1 MEKNMKIA
9 VLTYNFNNNYGGM
22 LQSYAMLET
31 LKRLNHEPEL
41 LLVPSIDLSKKA
53 RFKYLLKKYLLSYLS
68 NKWRDSRQK
77 SKIEKNTNYFIEK
90 YITPKTKPIYKKEHF
105 SKITDSNYDAYLV
118 GSDQVWRARVYRYID
133 YAFLGFVQSDEPI
146 FLSYAA
152 SFGVDTWDY
161 TEEQTSR
168 FKTQIQRF
176 NGVAVRE
183 DSGVELC
190 KQYFDKEAIHV
201 LDPTMLL
208 DADDYRKITK
218 QESEPNHPGKL
229 LTYILDVNND
239 KQSIIELAS
248 KELGF
253 ASFKVNLKPKEQ
265 MHSLEDKIYPTV
277 TAWLKGF
284 DNAEYV
290 ITDSFHGCVFAIIFN
305 KPFIAYGNK
314 ARGMAR
320 FNSLLK
326 MFGLE
331 DRLVVSKEEITK
343 AVINQ
348 KIDWES
354 VNSKLKKYRNI
365 SNNYLLETLK
375 AKS

>member
-1 MEKNMKIA
+1 MKIA

-53 RFKYLLKKYLLSYLS
+53 RFKHLLKKYFFSYLS
-68 NKWRDSRQK
+68 SKWKDNEQK
-77 SKIEKNTNYFIEK
+77 GKIEKNTHYFIEK
-90 YITPKTKPIYKKEHF
+90 YITPKTKPIYTKNHF
-105 SKITDSNYDAYLV
+105 SKITGNNYDAYLV

-133 YAFLGFVQSDEPI
+133 YAFFGFVKSDEPI

-168 FKTQIQRF
+168 FKKQLQRF
-176 NGVAVRE
+176 KGVAVRE

-208 DADDYRKITK
+208 DADDYRKIAK
-218 QESEPNHPGKL
+218 QENEPNHPGKL
-229 LTYILDVNND
+229 LTYILDVNED
-239 KQSIIELAS
+239 KQSIIDLAS

-253 ASFKVNLKPKEQ
+253 ESFKVNLKPKVQ
-265 MHSLEDKIYPTV
+265 MRSLEDKAYPTV

-290 ITDSFHGCVFAIIFN
+290 ITDSFHGCVFAILFN

-331 DRLVVSKEEITK
+331 DRLVVSKEEATIAK
-343 AVINQ
+343 I
-348 KIDWES
+348 KHEIDWDS
-354 VNSKLKKYRNI
+354 VNSKLKDYRNI
-365 SNNYLLETLK
+365 SQNYLLDTLQK
-375 AKS
+375 KK

>member
-1 MEKNMKIA
+1 MKIA

-22 LQSYAMLET
+22 LQAYAMLET
-31 LKRLNHEPEL
+31 LKRLNHTPEL

-53 RFKYLLKKYLLSYLS
+53 RFKHLLKKYFFSYLS
-68 NKWRDSRQK
+68 NKWKDNGQK
-77 SKIEKNTNYFIEK
+77 SKIEKHTHYFIEK
-90 YITPKTKPIYKKEHF
+90 YITPKTKPIYTKNHF
-105 SKITDSNYDAYLV
+105 SKITNNNYDAYLV

-133 YAFLGFVQSDEPI
+133 YAFFGFVKSDEPI
-146 FLSYAA
+146 FMSYAA

-176 NGVAVRE
+176 NGIAVRE

-208 DADDYRKITK
+208 DADDYRKIIK
-218 QESEPNHPGKL
+218 QENEPNHPGKL
-229 LTYILDVNND
+229 LTYILDVNED
-239 KQSIIELAS
+239 KQSIIDLAS

-253 ASFKVNLKPKEQ
+253 ESFKVNLKPTAQ
-265 MHSLEDKIYPTV
+265 MNSLEDKTYPTV

-290 ITDSFHGCVFAIIFN
+290 ITDSFHGCVFAILFN

-320 FNSLLK
+320 FNSLLR

-331 DRLVVSKEEITK
+331 DRLVVSKEEANIAK
-343 AVINQ
+343 IKQ

-354 VNSKLKKYRNI
+354 VNSKLTEYRNI

>member
-1 MEKNMKIA
+1 MKIA

-22 LQSYAMLET
+22 LQAYAMLET
-31 LKRLNHEPEL
+31 LKRLNHEPEI
-41 LLVPSIDLSKKA
+41 LLVKTIDLSKKA
-53 RFKYLLKKYLLSYLS
+53 AAKYFLKKYFFSYLS
-68 NKWRDSRQK
+68 NKWDHVRYVDI
-77 SKIEKNTNYFIEK
+77 IEKNTNYFIEE
-90 YITPKTKPIYKKEHF
+90 YITPKTVPIYKKEHF
-105 SKITDSNYDAYLV
+105 AKIPENNYEAYLV
-118 GSDQVWRARVYRYID
+118 GSDQVWRAKVYRYID
-133 YAFLGFVQSDEPI
+133 YAFFGFVKSDKPI

-168 FKTQIQRF
+168 FKRQIQRF

-190 KQYFDKEAIHV
+190 KQYFEKEAIHV

-208 DADDYRKITK
+208 DADDYRKIIK
-218 QESEPNHPGKL
+218 QENEPNHPGKL
-229 LTYILDVNND
+229 LTYILDVNED
-239 KQSIIELAS
+239 KQSIIDLAS

-253 ASFKVNLKPKEQ
+253 ESFKVNLKPTEQ
-265 MHSLEDKIYPTV
+265 MNSLEDKIYPTV

-290 ITDSFHGCVFAIIFN
+290 ITDSFHGCVFAILFN

-331 DRLVVSKEEITK
+331 DRLVVTKEEANIAK
-343 AVINQ
+343 IKQ

-354 VNSKLKKYRNI
+354 VNSKLTEYRNI